1 MTLKDILISGKLTI
15 SEGGGGGGGITPDMT
30 AMHNYEGEISL
41 TDATEIKPLAYN
53 GSSITSISGPQVAH
67 IGYGAFTDCTQLEH
81 VSFPLV
87 ETAGDATDNHL
98 FRGAPIDVL
107 NLPSL
112 KTINGNYT
120 FGGIGKAAKKVII
133 VMPKVENVVQNCF
146 RNSFIAACD
155 LGPNL
160 ARMTP
165 NYVFWSGALDVLIL
179 RRTADVVAASA
190 NGIGGVGGSTKV
202 YVPSALID
210 SYKAATAWSSKG
222 DIFYP
227 IEGSI
232 YENAYADG
240 TPIA

>member
-1 MTLKDILISGKLTI
+1 MTLKEILIAGKLTV
-15 SEGGGGGGGITPDMT
+15 SEGGGGGGITPDMT
-30 AMHNYEGEISL
+30 ATRSYEGDIVL
-41 TDATEIKPLAYN
+41 TDATKIVSKAYKD
-53 GSSITSISGPQVAH
+53 SAITSIT
-67 IGYGAFTDCTQLEH
+67 GAKVTEIESEAFRDCAQLEH
-81 VSFPLV
+81 VSFPLF
-87 ETAGDATDNHL
+87 ETAGTAADNYL
-98 FRGAPIDVL
+98 FWNAPIDVL

-146 RNSFIAACD
+146 RSSFMAACD

-160 ARMTP
+160 ASMTP

-179 RRTADVVAASA
+179 RRTDGVVAASA
-190 NGIGGVGGSTKV
+190 NGIGGVGSNTKV

-210 SYKAATAWSSKG
+210 SYKAAAAWSSKG

>member
-1 MTLKDILISGKLTI
+1 MTLKDILISGKITI
-15 SEGGGGGGGITPDMT
+15 SGGGGGGGITPDMT
-30 AMHNYEGEISL
+30 AMHNYEGDIVL
-41 TDATEIKPLAYN
+41 TDATKIVSRAYKE
-53 GSSITSISGPQVAH
+53 SAITSITGPNVTEIQSE
-67 IGYGAFTDCTQLEH
+67 AFTDCTQLEH

-87 ETAGDATDNHL
+87 ETAGTAADNHL
-98 FRGAPIDVL
+98 FRGAIIDVL

-120 FGGIGKAAKKVII
+120 FGGIGKAAKKVTI
-133 VMPKVENVVQNCF
+133 VMPKAENVVQNCF

-160 ARMTP
+160 ASMTP

-190 NGIGGVGGSTKV
+190 NGIGGVGSGTKV

-210 SYKAATAWSSKG
+210 SYKAATAWSAKG
-222 DIFYP
+222 DIFYA
-227 IEGSI
+227 IEGSQ
-232 YENAYADG
+232 YETHYADG